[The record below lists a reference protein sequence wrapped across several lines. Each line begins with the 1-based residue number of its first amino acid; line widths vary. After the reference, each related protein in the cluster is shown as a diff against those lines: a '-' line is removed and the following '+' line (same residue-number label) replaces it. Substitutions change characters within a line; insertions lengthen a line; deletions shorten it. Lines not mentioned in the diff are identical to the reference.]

1 MKSEPEARV
10 LRRAVTLVP
19 ALHRAASA
27 VLKLAVV
34 PAVVLVLVLV
44 LVLVQVLVLVLV
56 LVLMRCWWCW
66 C

>member
-44 LVLVQVLVLVLV
+44 LVEELVVEQAMSEHV
-56 LVLMRCWWCW
+56 
-66 C
+66 